1 MATRRLS
8 TAKARQVVREIAA
21 QTFGTKPSRIEEQGG
36 GLTNWVF
43 AVEHDATHYVV
54 RLNPNPAKLNS
65 FLKEQWASFRARRA
79 GVPVPEILR
88 VGNDPLPYL
97 IQLKAPGQPATS
109 HPERCAILRELGRY
123 AVRIHSIR
131 THGFG
136 ATFDWSHDQLS
147 SNSDWPEYLKNEL
160 RLEKKL
166 SILKR
171 RRMASQDKL
180 DRIRT
185 ALESVG
191 STHPTPALNHGDL
204 RLKNI
209 LVNDKGRIVAII
221 DWENCVSN
229 LAPQWDLAIALHDL
243 SIDGKDA
250 FVTGYGIGTRRLCSM
265 APVIKALNLVNYA
278 PVVERLYVKKESEK
292 LERYR
297 ARLAGALDLNSI

>member
-1 MATRRLS
+1 MAKAQQSRGLS
-8 TAKARQVVREIAA
+8 TAKAGQVVEDIIV
-21 QTFGTKPSRIEEQGG
+21 QTFGSKPARIEEQGG

-43 AVEHDATHYVV
+43 ALEHDGAHYVV
-54 RLNPNPAKLNS
+54 RLNPDRAKLNS
-65 FLKEQWASFRARRA
+65 FLKEQWASSGARHA
-79 GVPVPEILR
+79 GVPIPEILR

-109 HPERCAILRELGRY
+109 HPEHSAILRELGRY

-160 RLEKKL
+160 RLEKQL

-171 RRMASQDKL
+171 RRMASEDKL

-185 ALESVG
+185 TLELVG
-191 STHPTPALNHGDL
+191 SKHPKPALNHGDL
-204 RLKNI
+204 RCKNV
-209 LVNDKGRIVAII
+209 LVDDKARMVAIT

-243 SIDGKDA
+243 YVDGKDA
-250 FVTGYGIGTRRLCSM
+250 FLTGYGIGPQPGELRADGRTAVRQEGIGEAGTLPRQTRRS
-265 APVIKALNLVNYA
+265 A
-278 PVVERLYVKKESEK
+278 
-292 LERYR
+292 
-297 ARLAGALDLNSI
+297 